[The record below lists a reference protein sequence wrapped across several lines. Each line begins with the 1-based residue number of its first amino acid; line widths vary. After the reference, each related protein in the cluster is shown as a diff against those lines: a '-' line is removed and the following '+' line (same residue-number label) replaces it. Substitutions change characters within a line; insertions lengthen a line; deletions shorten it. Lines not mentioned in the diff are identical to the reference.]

1 MTKRTITVE
10 LSERDLRYLGNALR
24 DYKAHLMKLP
34 TNYAL
39 LNETAGERVHG
50 VQGLH
55 DRIAQAFIDL
65 REGTGDIDRHRLAE
79 AVHNFMV
86 DSPPNTKVNDI
97 Y

>member
-1 MTKRTITVE
+1 MTKRTINVE
-10 LSERDLRYLGNALR
+10 LTERDLRYLGNALR

-34 TNYAL
+34 THYAL
-39 LNETAGERVHG
+39 LNETAGERVYG

-55 DRIAQAFIDL
+55 DRIALAFLDL
-65 REGTGDIDRHRLAE
+65 KEGTGDIDRHRLAE
-79 AVHNFMV
+79 ATNNFMV